1 MIVFIPFS
9 YKKITY
15 HEKAEYEQEERNYEK
30 KLVLDAVQKCD
41 GAAES
46 SANLRLKNSII
57 RDLKSVIPEKEK
69 TDSCCV
75 VVSLSEIRAVR
86 SLSPSDY
93 MVKTQVELIT
103 EALMGCRSAEKM
115 QAVVQELVKTGTI
128 SNGNRILPISSPVW
142 SVLRRY
148 SRPETRPTKI
158 G

>member
-1 MIVFIPFS
+1 MLFRS
-9 YKKITY
+9 
-15 HEKAEYEQEERNYEK
+15 
-30 KLVLDAVQKCD
+30 
-41 GAAES
+41 
-46 SANLRLKNSII
+46 
-57 RDLKSVIPEKEK
+57 
-69 TDSCCV
+69 V